1 MKALGQACCA
11 TTTMLPLSLHAVHFT
26 SIFSTTF
33 FRMKFLFSC
42 MELLMGSVLRR
53 GKWLVVRFCCTL
65 LIRFLQNVCPQSG
78 KIIRSSIK
86 VLLKHE
92 ENMDFECT
100 EFSQKRSKGT
110 HESQSE
116 DAKKNKKTASNAGKC
131 DQHVIRLVLNKVGW
145 DDGLHLFFEHRKANS
160 DPKQS

>member
-1 MKALGQACCA
+1 MYARSQAN
-11 TTTMLPLSLHAVHFT
+11 F
-26 SIFSTTF
+26 I
-33 FRMKFLFSC
+33 
-42 MELLMGSVLRR
+42 G
-53 GKWLVVRFCCTL
+53 
-65 LIRFLQNVCPQSG
+65 
-78 KIIRSSIK
+78 SSIK

-116 DAKKNKKTASNAGKC
+116 DAKKNKKTGSKAGKC

-145 DDGLHLFFEHRKANS
+145 DDGLRLFLEHRKANS

>member
-1 MKALGQACCA
+1 MRALGQACCA

-42 MELLMGSVLRR
+42 MELRMGSVLRR
-53 GKWLVVRFCCTL
+53 GQWLVVRFCCTL

-100 EFSQKRSKGT
+100 EFSQNRSKGT

-131 DQHVIRLVLNKVGW
+131 DPHVIRLVLNKVG
-145 DDGLHLFFEHRKANS
+145 
-160 DPKQS
+160 